1 MNKIILMGASA
12 GGVETFRKIIPKLP
26 PDLHAAV
33 FLIMHMGSESPGRLP
48 AILSRHSD
56 IEVVEVSD
64 NAAIEAGRVYVA
76 APDQHLT
83 FFDSKMCVH
92 RGPKENRHR
101 PSIDT
106 AFRSA
111 AKNFGDRV
119 IAVVLSGLLDDGS
132 CGISLVQK
140 FGGTAIVQDPED
152 ALYPSMP
159 RSAMETVH
167 PDYVA
172 PADAIPEL
180 LSKLAET
187 PVSDKKLP
195 RTQKLEP
202 DAKKDGKP
210 SEFTCPE
217 CHGTLWEAAESNGTN
232 FECRIGHRYSARS
245 LMADSDGALENA
257 LWVALRNLEESAA
270 LSQRLADRV
279 RERGLKKSA
288 QQYLEQ
294 AHIKRHH
301 ANTIRKIL
309 TFDLPKAANE

>member
-1 MNKIILMGASA
+1 MNNIIVMGASA
-12 GGVETFRKIIPKLP
+12 GGVETFRKIVPKLRR
-26 PDLHAAV
+26 DLDAAV
-33 FLIMHMGSESPGRLP
+33 FLIMHMGSESPGMLP

-56 IEVVEVSD
+56 IDVVEVSD
-64 NAAIEAGRVYVA
+64 EAPVEPGRVYVA
-76 APDQHLT
+76 APDLHLT
-83 FFDSKMCVH
+83 FLDSKMCVH

-111 AKNFGDRV
+111 AKTFGDRV

-132 CGISLVQK
+132 LGLTLVKKVGGITVVQE
-140 FGGTAIVQDPED
+140 PSD

-159 RSAMETVH
+159 KNALETVD

-172 PADAIPEL
+172 TAEAIPEL
-180 LSKLAET
+180 LGKLVEQSMNT
-187 PVSDKKLP
+187 RKPP

-202 DAKKDGKP
+202 DAKRDGSP

-217 CHGTLWEAAESNGTN
+217 CHGTLWEVAESNGTN

-245 LMADSDGALENA
+245 LMEDSDDALENA

-279 RERGLKKSA
+279 GERGLKKSA
-288 QQYLEQ
+288 QQYMEQ
-294 AHIKRHH
+294 ANTKRQH